1 MAAQGQWVTAAESY
15 AIDFDRMLDRLEQ
28 RPVLLALLIGIAAL
42 LLFGIGVQRP
52 SILMF
57 DEVHYVPA
65 ARVLIDLAH
74 PVNMEHPLL
83 GKSLIA
89 LGMMI
94 FGDNPVGWRAM
105 SVLAGAL
112 TIVGV
117 YSFTRHLTGATR
129 AGLFA
134 ALFAMLGQLVFIQ
147 ARIGMLD
154 VFLGALLVWAGV
166 AFLRAMQSDS
176 RRRAQLFLLASAVA
190 FGGAVAVKWAAVPY
204 VALAGLAFLWL
215 RRGYPER
222 FGGTGWFAGLTIL
235 GCVSVTTYFLT
246 FTPAFFYTTDPLTLA
261 RLVPFQLDMWK
272 LQTQVLTPHN
282 YQSDWWSWPLMI
294 RPIWYFYEPDQGATR
309 GVLLIGNPAIMWGGL
324 VAVAAC
330 WWAGLRD
337 KASAPLAAA
346 MLWTVSFGVWAVIPK
361 SLGFYY
367 YYYLPGI
374 ILSVVLAVAFQHYAA
389 RVKRNDE
396 WYLVLCIGL
405 FAYFYP
411 ILSALALPSSRGFE
425 RWIWF
430 PSWA

>member
-1 MAAQGQWVTAAESY
+1 
-15 AIDFDRMLDRLEQ
+15 MLDRLEQ

-89 LGMMI
+89 LGMLI
-94 FGDNPVGWRAM
+94 FGDNPIGWRAM

-117 YSFTRHLTGATR
+117 YSFARHLTGATR

-154 VFLGALLVWAGV
+154 VFLGMLLVWAGV
-166 AFLRAMQSDS
+166 AFLRAMQGDS
-176 RRRAQLFLLASAVA
+176 RRRAQFLLLASAIA
-190 FGGAVAVKWAAVPY
+190 LGGAVAVKWAAVPY
-204 VALAGLAFLWL
+204 VALAGMAFLWL
-215 RRGYPER
+215 RRGHPER
-222 FGGTGWFAGLTIL
+222 FGGTSWFAGLTIL
-235 GCVSVTTYFLT
+235 GCVSIATYFLT
-246 FTPAFFYTTDPLTLA
+246 FAPAFFYTTNPMTLA
-261 RLVPFQLDMWK
+261 RLVPFQLEMWG
-272 LQTQVLTPHN
+272 LQTQVLAPHN
-282 YQSDWWSWPLMI
+282 YQSDWWSWPLML
-294 RPIWYFYEPDQGATR
+294 RPIWYFYEPDQGAQR

-337 KASAPLAAA
+337 KAGAPLTAAI
-346 MLWTVSFGVWAVIPK
+346 LWTVSLGVWAVIPK

-389 RVKRNDE
+389 KVKRNDE
-396 WYLVLCIGL
+396 WYLVLCVGL

-411 ILSALALPSSRGFE
+411 ILAALALPSERSFE

-430 PSWA
+430 PGWA

>member
-1 MAAQGQWVTAAESY
+1 
-15 AIDFDRMLDRLEQ
+15 MLDRLEQ
-28 RPVLLALLIGIAAL
+28 RPVLLALLIGVAAL
-42 LLFGIGVQRP
+42 LLFGIGLQRP

-65 ARVLIDLAH
+65 ARVLIELSH
-74 PVNMEHPLL
+74 PVNIEHPML

-89 LGMMI
+89 LGMLI

-105 SVLAGAL
+105 SLLAGAA

-129 AGLFA
+129 PGLFA

-154 VFLGALLVWAGV
+154 VFLGALLVWAGT
-166 AFLRAMQSDS
+166 AFLRAMQSVS
-176 RRRAQLFLLASAVA
+176 RRRAVCFLLASAIW
-190 FGGAVAVKWAAVPY
+190 FGAAVAVKWAAAPY
-204 VALAGLAFLWL
+204 VALAGAAFLWL
-215 RRGYPER
+215 RRGHGER
-222 FGGTGWFAGLTIL
+222 FGGIGWLGGLAIL
-235 GCVSVTTYFLT
+235 GGVSIATYFLT
-246 FTPAFFYTTDPLTLA
+246 FAPAFFYATDPLTLG
-261 RLVPFQLDMWK
+261 RLVPFQIEMWK

-324 VAVAAC
+324 AAVAAC

-337 KASAPLAAA
+337 KAGAPLAAA
-346 MLWTVSFGVWAVIPK
+346 MLWTFALGIWAVIPK

-374 ILSVVLAVAFQHYAA
+374 ILSVVLAVAFHHWRD

-396 WYLVLCIGL
+396 WYLVLCVGL

-411 ILSALALPSSRGFE
+411 ILAALALPGPRGFE
-425 RWIWF
+425 RWMWF
-430 PSWA
+430 PGWA

>member
-1 MAAQGQWVTAAESY
+1 
-15 AIDFDRMLDRLEQ
+15 MLDRLEQ

-89 LGMMI
+89 LGMLI
-94 FGDNPVGWRAM
+94 FGDNPIGWRAM

-117 YSFTRHLTGATR
+117 YSFARHLTGATR

-154 VFLGALLVWAGV
+154 VFLGMLLVWAGV
-166 AFLRAMQSDS
+166 AFLRAMQGDS
-176 RRRAQLFLLASAVA
+176 RRRAQFLLLASAIA

-204 VALAGLAFLWL
+204 VALAGMAFLWL
-215 RRGYPER
+215 RRGHPER
-222 FGGTGWFAGLTIL
+222 FGGTSWFAGLTIL
-235 GCVSVTTYFLT
+235 GCVSIATYFLT
-246 FTPAFFYTTDPLTLA
+246 FAPAFFYTTNPMTLA
-261 RLVPFQLDMWK
+261 RLVPFQLEMWG
-272 LQTQVLTPHN
+272 LQTQVLAPHN
-282 YQSDWWSWPLMI
+282 YQSDWWSWPLML
-294 RPIWYFYEPDQGATR
+294 RPIWYFYEPDQGAQR

-337 KASAPLAAA
+337 KAGAPLTAAI
-346 MLWTVSFGVWAVIPK
+346 LWTVSLGVWAVIPK

-389 RVKRNDE
+389 KVKRNDE
-396 WYLVLCIGL
+396 WYLVLCVGL

-411 ILSALALPSSRGFE
+411 ILAALALPSERSFE

-430 PSWA
+430 PGWA

>member
-1 MAAQGQWVTAAESY
+1 
-15 AIDFDRMLDRLEQ
+15 MLDRLEQ

-89 LGMMI
+89 LGMLI
-94 FGDNPVGWRAM
+94 FGDNPIGWRAM

-117 YSFTRHLTGATR
+117 YSFARHLTGATR

-154 VFLGALLVWAGV
+154 VFLGMLLVWAGV
-166 AFLRAMQSDS
+166 AFLRAMQGDS
-176 RRRAQLFLLASAVA
+176 RRRAQFLLLASAIA

-204 VALAGLAFLWL
+204 VALACMAFLWL
-215 RRGYPER
+215 RRGHPER
-222 FGGTGWFAGLTIL
+222 FGGTSWFAGLTIL
-235 GCVSVTTYFLT
+235 GCVSIATYFLT
-246 FTPAFFYTTDPLTLA
+246 FAPAFFYTTSPMTLA
-261 RLVPFQLDMWK
+261 RLIPFQLEMWG
-272 LQTQVLTPHN
+272 LQTQVLAPHN
-282 YQSDWWSWPLMI
+282 YQSDWWSWPLML
-294 RPIWYFYEPDQGATR
+294 RPIWYFYEPDQGAQR

-337 KASAPLAAA
+337 KAGAPLTAAI
-346 MLWTVSFGVWAVIPK
+346 LWTVSLGVWAMIPK

-374 ILSVVLAVAFQHYAA
+374 ILSVVLAVAFQHYAGK
-389 RVKRNDE
+389 VKRNDE
-396 WYLVLCIGL
+396 WYLVLCVGL

-411 ILSALALPSSRGFE
+411 ILSALALPSERSFE

-430 PSWA
+430 PGWA

>member
-1 MAAQGQWVTAAESY
+1 
-15 AIDFDRMLDRLEQ
+15 MLDRLEQ

-89 LGMMI
+89 LGMLI
-94 FGDNPVGWRAM
+94 FGDNPIGWRAM

-117 YSFTRHLTGATR
+117 YSFARHLTGATR

-154 VFLGALLVWAGV
+154 VFLGMLLVWAGV
-166 AFLRAMQSDS
+166 AFLRAMQGDS
-176 RRRAQLFLLASAVA
+176 RRRAQFLLLASAIA

-204 VALAGLAFLWL
+204 VALAGMAFLWL
-215 RRGYPER
+215 RRGHPER
-222 FGGTGWFAGLTIL
+222 FGGTSWFAGLTIL
-235 GCVSVTTYFLT
+235 GCVSIATYFLT
-246 FTPAFFYTTDPLTLA
+246 FAPAFFYTTNPMTLA
-261 RLVPFQLDMWK
+261 RLVPFQLEMWG
-272 LQTQVLTPHN
+272 LQTQVLAPHN
-282 YQSDWWSWPLMI
+282 YQSDWWSWPLML
-294 RPIWYFYEPDQGATR
+294 RPIWYFYEPDQGAQR

-337 KASAPLAAA
+337 KAGAPLTAAI
-346 MLWTVSFGVWAVIPK
+346 LWTVSLGVWAVIPK

-389 RVKRNDE
+389 KVKRNDE
-396 WYLVLCIGL
+396 WYLVLCVGV

-411 ILSALALPSSRGFE
+411 ILAALALPSERSFE

-430 PSWA
+430 PGWA

>member
-1 MAAQGQWVTAAESY
+1 
-15 AIDFDRMLDRLEQ
+15 MLDRLEQ
-28 RPVLLALLIGIAAL
+28 RPVLLAVLIGIAAL

-65 ARVLIDLAH
+65 ARVLNALSH
-74 PVNMEHPLL
+74 PVNIEHPLL
-83 GKSLIA
+83 GKSLIG
-89 LGMMI
+89 LSMLI
-94 FGDNPVGWRAM
+94 FGDNPIGWRAM

-117 YSFTRHLTGATR
+117 YTFTRHLTGSVR

-154 VFLGALLVWAGV
+154 VFLGGFLVWAGT
-166 AFLRAMQSDS
+166 AFLRAMQIES
-176 RRRAQLFLLASAVA
+176 RWRAGTLLFVSGAW
-190 FGGAVAVKWAAVPY
+190 FGAAVAVKWAAVPY
-204 VALAGLAFLWL
+204 VALAGVAFLWL
-215 RRGYPER
+215 RRGHPGR
-222 FGGTGWFAGLTIL
+222 FGGIGWFAGLAIL
-235 GCVSVTTYFLT
+235 GGVSIATYFLT
-246 FTPAFFYTTDPLTLA
+246 FAPAFFYATDPLTLA

-272 LQTQVLTPHN
+272 LQTQPLTPHN
-282 YQSDWWSWPLMI
+282 YESDWWSWPLML
-294 RPIWYFYEPDQGATR
+294 RPIWYFYEPDQGAQR

-337 KASAPLAAA
+337 KAGAPLAAA
-346 MLWTVSFGVWAVIPK
+346 ILWTVSFGVWAVIPK

-374 ILSVVLAVAFQHYAA
+374 ILSVVLAVAFQHYAE

-396 WYLVLCIGL
+396 WYLVLCVGL

-411 ILSALALPSSRGFE
+411 ILAALALPSSRGFE

-430 PSWA
+430 SSWA

>member
-1 MAAQGQWVTAAESY
+1 MGDGRPKLGYRIA
-15 AIDFDRMLDRLEQ
+15 RMLDRLEQ

-52 SILMF
+52 SILTF
-57 DEVHYVPA
+57 DEVHYVSA
-65 ARVLIDLAH
+65 ARVMIELSH

-89 LGMMI
+89 LGILI
-94 FGDNPVGWRAM
+94 FGDNPIGWRAL

-117 YSFTRHLTGATR
+117 YAFTLRLTRTTR
-129 AGLFA
+129 AALFA

-154 VFLGALLVWAGV
+154 AFLGMFLVWAGV
-166 AFLRAMQSDS
+166 AFLAAMQSDS
-176 RRRAQLFLLASAVA
+176 RQMPWHWIACAVLF
-190 FGGAVAVKWAAVPY
+190 GCAVAVKWTAVPY
-204 VALAGLAFLWL
+204 VAFACVAFLWL
-215 RRGYPER
+215 RRGHAER
-222 FGGTGWFAGLTIL
+222 FGSLGWFAGLCLL
-235 GCVSVTTYFLT
+235 GGISIATYFLS
-246 FTPAFFYTTDPLTLA
+246 FAPAFFYATDPLTLA
-261 RLVPFQLDMWK
+261 KLVPFQLEMWK
-272 LQTQVLTPHN
+272 LQTQPLTPHN
-282 YQSDWWSWPLMI
+282 YQSDWWTWPLMI
-294 RPIWYFYEPDQGATR
+294 RPIWYFYEPDQGAVR

-330 WWAGLRD
+330 WWAGLRER
-337 KASAPLAAA
+337 AGVPLAMAI
-346 MLWTVSFGVWAVIPK
+346 LWTFALGVWAVIPK

-374 ILSVVLAVAFQHYAA
+374 ILSVVLAIAFHHYAA

-396 WYLVLCIGL
+396 WYLVLCVGL

-411 ILSALALPSSRGFE
+411 ILAALALPSDRGFE

>member
-1 MAAQGQWVTAAESY
+1 
-15 AIDFDRMLDRLEQ
+15 MLDRLEQ

-65 ARVLIDLAH
+65 ARALIDLSH
-74 PVNMEHPLL
+74 PMNIEHPLL

-89 LGMMI
+89 IGMLL
-94 FGDNPVGWRAM
+94 FGDNPLGWRAM

-112 TIVGV
+112 TITGV
-117 YSFTRHLTGATR
+117 YAFTRHLTGATR

-134 ALFAMLGQLVFIQ
+134 ALLAMLGQLVFIQ

-154 VFLGALLVWAGV
+154 VFLGAFLVWAGI
-166 AFLRAMQSDS
+166 AFLRAMQIESHG
-176 RRRAQLFLLASAVA
+176 RAALLLSVSAA
-190 FGGAVAVKWAAVPY
+190 WFGAAVAVKWAAVPY
-204 VALAGLAFLWL
+204 VALAGVAFLWL
-215 RRGYPER
+215 RRGHPQR
-222 FGGTGWFAGLTIL
+222 FGGTGWLAGLAIL
-235 GCVSVTTYFLT
+235 GSVSIATYFLT
-246 FTPAFFYTTDPLTLA
+246 FAPAFFYATDPLTLA
-261 RLVPFQLDMWK
+261 RLIPFQLDMWK
-272 LQTQVLTPHN
+272 LQTQVLSPHN
-282 YQSDWWSWPLMI
+282 YQSDWWSWPLML

-324 VAVAAC
+324 AAVAAC
-330 WWAGLRD
+330 WWAGLRE
-337 KASAPLAAA
+337 KAGAPLAVAI
-346 MLWTVSFGVWAVIPK
+346 LWTFALGVWAAIPK

-367 YYYLPGI
+367 YYYLPAI
-374 ILSVVLAVAFQHYAA
+374 ILSVALAVAFHHYAA

-396 WYLVLCIGL
+396 WYLVLCVGL

-411 ILSALALPSSRGFE
+411 ILAALALPSDRGFE
-425 RWIWF
+425 RWMWF

>member
-1 MAAQGQWVTAAESY
+1 MGDGAPKLRY
-15 AIDFDRMLDRLEQ
+15 PPHPMLDRLEQ

-52 SILMF
+52 SIMMF

-65 ARVLIDLAH
+65 ARVLIELSH
-74 PVNMEHPLL
+74 PVNIEHPLL

-89 LGMMI
+89 LGMLI
-94 FGDNPVGWRAM
+94 FGDNVIGWRAM

-112 TIVGV
+112 TIVGI

-154 VFLGALLVWAGV
+154 VFLGALLVWAGTT
-166 AFLRAMQSDS
+166 FLRAMQSDS
-176 RRRAQLFLLASAVA
+176 PRRAAGFLLASAVC
-190 FGGAVAVKWAAVPY
+190 FGAAVAVKWAAVPY
-204 VALAGLAFLWL
+204 IAFTGAAFLWL
-215 RRGYPER
+215 RRGHAER
-222 FGGTGWFAGLTIL
+222 FGGIGWFAGLALL
-235 GCVSVTTYFLT
+235 GSVSISTYFLT
-246 FTPAFFYTTDPLTLA
+246 FAPAFFYTTNPLTLA
-261 RLVPFQLDMWK
+261 RLVPFQLEMWQ
-272 LQTQVLTPHN
+272 LQTQRLTPHN

-337 KASAPLAAA
+337 KAGTPLAMAL
-346 MLWTVSFGVWAVIPK
+346 LWTFSLGVWAVIPK

-374 ILSVVLAVAFQHYAA
+374 ILSVVLAVAFHHYAVQ
-389 RVKRNDE
+389 VKRNDE
-396 WYLVLCIGL
+396 WYLVPCVGL
-405 FAYFYP
+405 FVHFYP
-411 ILSALALPSSRGFE
+411 ILAALALPDSRSFE

>member
-1 MAAQGQWVTAAESY
+1 
-15 AIDFDRMLDRLEQ
+15 MLDRLEQ

-89 LGMMI
+89 LGMLI
-94 FGDNPVGWRAM
+94 FGDNPIGWRAM

-117 YSFTRHLTGATR
+117 YSFARHLTGATR

-154 VFLGALLVWAGV
+154 VFLGMLLVWAGV
-166 AFLRAMQSDS
+166 AFLRAMQGDS
-176 RRRAQLFLLASAVA
+176 RRRAQFLLLASAIA

-204 VALAGLAFLWL
+204 VALAGMAFLWL
-215 RRGYPER
+215 RRGHPER
-222 FGGTGWFAGLTIL
+222 FGGTSWFAGLTIL
-235 GCVSVTTYFLT
+235 GCVSIATYFLT
-246 FTPAFFYTTDPLTLA
+246 FAPAFFYTTNPMTLA
-261 RLVPFQLDMWK
+261 RLVPFQLEMWG
-272 LQTQVLTPHN
+272 LQTQVLAPHN
-282 YQSDWWSWPLMI
+282 YQSDWWSWPLML
-294 RPIWYFYEPDQGATR
+294 RPIWYFYEPDQGAQR

-324 VAVAAC
+324 GAVAAC

-337 KASAPLAAA
+337 KAGAPLTAAI
-346 MLWTVSFGVWAVIPK
+346 LWTVSLGVWAVIPK

-389 RVKRNDE
+389 KVKRNDE
-396 WYLVLCIGL
+396 WYLVLCVGV

-411 ILSALALPSSRGFE
+411 ILAALALPSERSFE

-430 PSWA
+430 PGWA

>member
-1 MAAQGQWVTAAESY
+1 
-15 AIDFDRMLDRLEQ
+15 MLDRLEQ
-28 RPVLLALLIGIAAL
+28 RPVLLALLIGTAAL

-57 DEVHYVPA
+57 DEVHYIPA
-65 ARVLIDLAH
+65 ARVLIELSH
-74 PVNMEHPLL
+74 PVNIEHPLL

-89 LGMMI
+89 LGMLI
-94 FGDNPVGWRAM
+94 FGDNPIGWRAM
-105 SVLAGAL
+105 SVLAGAA

-117 YSFTRHLTGATR
+117 YGFTRHLTGATR

-154 VFLGALLVWAGV
+154 AFMAALLVWAGV
-166 AFLRAMQSDS
+166 AFLRAMQSES
-176 RRRAQLFLLASAVA
+176 RQRARLFLFASAVW
-190 FGGAVAVKWAAVPY
+190 FGGAVAVKWTAAPY
-204 VALAGLAFLWL
+204 VALTCVAFLWM
-215 RRGYPER
+215 RRGHAER
-222 FGGTGWFAGLTIL
+222 FGGISWFSGLAIL
-235 GCVSVTTYFLT
+235 GGVSIFTYLLT
-246 FTPAFFYTTDPLTLA
+246 FAPAFFYARDPLTLA
-261 RLVPFQLDMWK
+261 KLIPFQLDMWK
-272 LQTQVLTPHN
+272 LQTQQLTPHN

-330 WWAGLRD
+330 WWAGLRE
-337 KASAPLAAA
+337 KAGVPLAAA
-346 MLWTVSFGVWAVIPK
+346 ILWTFALGIWAVIPK

-374 ILSVVLAVAFQHYAA
+374 ILSVVLAVAFHHYAA

-396 WYLVLCIGL
+396 WYLVLCVGL
-405 FAYFYP
+405 FVYFYP
-411 ILSALALPSSRGFE
+411 ILSALALPSARGFE

>member
-1 MAAQGQWVTAAESY
+1 
-15 AIDFDRMLDRLEQ
+15 MLDRLEQ

-42 LLFGIGVQRP
+42 LLFGIGMQRP

-65 ARVLIDLAH
+65 ARVLIDLSH
-74 PVNMEHPLL
+74 PVNIEHPLL

-89 LGMMI
+89 LGMLI
-94 FGDNPVGWRAM
+94 FGDNPIGWRVM

-112 TIVGV
+112 TIAGV
-117 YSFTRHLTGATR
+117 YTFALLLTRATR
-129 AGLFA
+129 PALFA

-154 VFLGALLVWAGV
+154 AFLGLFLVWAGA
-166 AFLRAMQSDS
+166 AFLWAMQGDS
-176 RRRAQLFLLASAVA
+176 RRAWWRWAACAALF
-190 FGGAVAVKWAAVPY
+190 GCAVAVKWAAVPY
-204 VALAGLAFLWL
+204 VALACVAFLWL
-215 RRGYPER
+215 RRGHAER
-222 FGGTGWFAGLTIL
+222 FGGVGWFSGLAVL
-235 GCVSVTTYFLT
+235 GGVSIATYFLT
-246 FTPAFFYTTDPLTLA
+246 FAPAFFYTTNPLTLGK
-261 RLVPFQLDMWK
+261 LIPFQLEMWK
-272 LQTQVLTPHN
+272 LQTQALTPHN
-282 YQSDWWSWPLMI
+282 YQSDWWSWPLLI

-309 GVLLIGNPAIMWGGL
+309 GVLLIGNPAVMWGGL
-324 VAVAAC
+324 IAVAAC

-337 KASAPLAAA
+337 KAGVPLFAAI
-346 MLWTVSFGVWAVIPK
+346 LWTFSLGVWAVIPK

-396 WYLVLCIGL
+396 WYLVLCVGL

-411 ILSALALPSSRGFE
+411 ILAALALPHTRGFE
-425 RWIWF
+425 RWMWF

>member
-1 MAAQGQWVTAAESY
+1 
-15 AIDFDRMLDRLEQ
+15 MLDRLEQ

-89 LGMMI
+89 MGMLI

-112 TIVGV
+112 TVVGV
-117 YSFTRHLTGATR
+117 YSFTRHLTGVTR

-166 AFLRAMQSDS
+166 AFLRAIQGDS
-176 RRRAQLFLLASAVA
+176 QRSAELCLLASAIA

-204 VALAGLAFLWL
+204 VALAGIAFLWL
-215 RRGYPER
+215 RRGHPER
-222 FGGTGWFAGLTIL
+222 FGGIGWFTGLAIL
-235 GCVSVTTYFLT
+235 GCVSIATYFLT

-272 LQTQVLTPHN
+272 LQTQILTPHN
-282 YQSDWWSWPLMI
+282 YQSDWWSWPLML
-294 RPIWYFYEPDQGATR
+294 RPIWYFYEPDQGAQR

-337 KASAPLAAA
+337 KAGIPLAAA
-346 MLWTVSFGVWAVIPK
+346 ILWTFSLGVWAVIPK

-389 RVKRNDE
+389 QVKRNDE
-396 WYLVLCIGL
+396 WYLVLCVGL

-411 ILSALALPSSRGFE
+411 ILSALALPGSRGFE

>member
-1 MAAQGQWVTAAESY
+1 
-15 AIDFDRMLDRLEQ
+15 MLDRLEQ

-89 LGMMI
+89 LGMLI
-94 FGDNPVGWRAM
+94 FGDNPIGWRAM

-117 YSFTRHLTGATR
+117 YSFARHLTGATR

-154 VFLGALLVWAGV
+154 VFLGMLLVWAGV
-166 AFLRAMQSDS
+166 AFLRAMQGDS
-176 RRRAQLFLLASAVA
+176 RRRAQFLLLASAIA

-204 VALAGLAFLWL
+204 VALVCMAFLWL
-215 RRGYPER
+215 RRGHPER
-222 FGGTGWFAGLTIL
+222 FGGTSWFAGLTIL
-235 GCVSVTTYFLT
+235 GCVSIATYFLT
-246 FTPAFFYTTDPLTLA
+246 FAPAFFYTTNPMTLA
-261 RLVPFQLDMWK
+261 LLVPFQLEMWD

-282 YQSDWWSWPLMI
+282 YQSDWWSWPLML
-294 RPIWYFYEPDQGATR
+294 RPIWYFYEPDQGAQR

-337 KASAPLAAA
+337 KAGAPLTAAI
-346 MLWTVSFGVWAVIPK
+346 LWTVSLGVWAMIPK

-374 ILSVVLAVAFQHYAA
+374 ILSVVLAVAFQHYAGK
-389 RVKRNDE
+389 VKRNDE
-396 WYLVLCIGL
+396 WYLVLCVGL

-411 ILSALALPSSRGFE
+411 ILSALALPSERSFG

-430 PSWA
+430 PGWA

>member
-1 MAAQGQWVTAAESY
+1 
-15 AIDFDRMLDRLEQ
+15 MLDRLEQ

-89 LGMMI
+89 LGMLI
-94 FGDNPVGWRAM
+94 FGDNPIGWRAM

-117 YSFTRHLTGATR
+117 YSFARHLTGATR

-154 VFLGALLVWAGV
+154 VFLGMLLVWAGV
-166 AFLRAMQSDS
+166 AFLRAMQGDS
-176 RRRAQLFLLASAVA
+176 RRRAQFLLLASAIA

-204 VALAGLAFLWL
+204 VALAGMAFLWL
-215 RRGYPER
+215 RRGHPER
-222 FGGTGWFAGLTIL
+222 FGGTSWFAGLTIL
-235 GCVSVTTYFLT
+235 GCVSIATYFLT
-246 FTPAFFYTTDPLTLA
+246 FAPAFFYTTNPMTLA
-261 RLVPFQLDMWK
+261 RLVPFQLEMWG
-272 LQTQVLTPHN
+272 LQTQVLAPHN
-282 YQSDWWSWPLMI
+282 YQSDWWSWPLML
-294 RPIWYFYEPDQGATR
+294 RPIWYFYEPDQGAQR

-324 VAVAAC
+324 AAVAAC

-337 KASAPLAAA
+337 KAGAPLTAAI
-346 MLWTVSFGVWAVIPK
+346 LWTVSLGVWAVIPK

-389 RVKRNDE
+389 KVKRNDE
-396 WYLVLCIGL
+396 WYLVLCVGL

-411 ILSALALPSSRGFE
+411 ILAALALPGERSFE

-430 PSWA
+430 PGWA

>member
-1 MAAQGQWVTAAESY
+1 
-15 AIDFDRMLDRLEQ
+15 MLDRLEQ

-65 ARVLIDLAH
+65 ARVLLDLSQ
-74 PVNMEHPLL
+74 PVNIEHPLL

-94 FGDNPVGWRAM
+94 FGDNPIGWRAM
-105 SVLAGAL
+105 SLLAGTL

-117 YSFTRHLTGATR
+117 YAFTLLLTRATR
-129 AGLFA
+129 PALFA

-154 VFLGALLVWAGV
+154 AFLGLFVVWGGA
-166 AFLRAMQSDS
+166 AFLWTMRCES
-176 RRRAQLFLLASAVA
+176 RRAQWRWAGCAALL
-190 FGGAVAVKWAAVPY
+190 GCAVAVKWAAVPY
-204 VALAGLAFLWL
+204 VALAGVTFLWL
-215 RRGYPER
+215 RRGHTER
-222 FGGTGWFAGLTIL
+222 FGGMGWLTGLAIL
-235 GCVSVTTYFLT
+235 GVVSIGTYFLT
-246 FTPAFFYTTDPLTLA
+246 FAPMFFYATNPMTLS
-261 RLVPFQLDMWK
+261 RLIPFQLEMWQ
-272 LQTQVLTPHN
+272 LQTQALTPHN
-282 YQSDWWSWPLMI
+282 YQSDWWNWPLLL

-324 VAVAAC
+324 LAVVAC

-337 KASAPLAAA
+337 KAGAPLAAA
-346 MLWTVSFGVWAVIPK
+346 MLWTFSLSVWAVIPK

-367 YYYLPGI
+367 YYYLSGV
-374 ILSVVLAVAFQHYAA
+374 ILSVVLAVAFHHW
-389 RVKRNDE
+389 REKLKRNDE
-396 WYLVLCIGL
+396 WFLVLCVGL

-411 ILSALALPSSRGFE
+411 ILAALALPSDRGFE
-425 RWIWF
+425 RWMWF
-430 PSWA
+430 PGWA

>member
-1 MAAQGQWVTAAESY
+1 M
-15 AIDFDRMLDRLEQ
+15 RLA
-28 RPVLLALLIGIAAL
+28 LLALLIGIAAL

-89 LGMMI
+89 LGMLI
-94 FGDNPVGWRAM
+94 FGDNPIGWRAM

-117 YSFTRHLTGATR
+117 YSFARHLTGATR

-154 VFLGALLVWAGV
+154 VFLGMLLVWAGV
-166 AFLRAMQSDS
+166 AFLRAMQGDS
-176 RRRAQLFLLASAVA
+176 RRRAQFLLLASAIA

-204 VALAGLAFLWL
+204 VALAGMAFLWL
-215 RRGYPER
+215 RRGHPER
-222 FGGTGWFAGLTIL
+222 FGGTSWFAGLTIL
-235 GCVSVTTYFLT
+235 GCVSIATYFLT
-246 FTPAFFYTTDPLTLA
+246 FAPAFFYTTNPMTLA
-261 RLVPFQLDMWK
+261 RLVPFQLEMWG

-282 YQSDWWSWPLMI
+282 YQSDWWSWPLML
-294 RPIWYFYEPDQGATR
+294 RPIWYFYEPDQGAQR

-337 KASAPLAAA
+337 KAGAPLTAAI
-346 MLWTVSFGVWAVIPK
+346 LWTVSLGVWAVIPK

-389 RVKRNDE
+389 KVKRNDE
-396 WYLVLCIGL
+396 WYLVLCVGL

-411 ILSALALPSSRGFE
+411 ILAALALPSERSFE

-430 PSWA
+430 PGWA

>member
-1 MAAQGQWVTAAESY
+1 
-15 AIDFDRMLDRLEQ
+15 MLDRLEQ

-117 YSFTRHLTGATR
+117 FSFTRHLTGATR

-154 VFLGALLVWAGV
+154 VFLGALLIWAGT

-176 RRRAQLFLLASAVA
+176 RRRAQLFLLASAIA

-204 VALAGLAFLWL
+204 VALAGIAFLWL
-215 RRGYPER
+215 RRGHPGR
-222 FGGTGWFAGLTIL
+222 FGGTGWFAGLAIL
-235 GCVSVTTYFLT
+235 GGVSVATYFLT
-246 FTPAFFYTTDPLTLA
+246 FTPAFFYATDPLTLA
-261 RLVPFQLDMWK
+261 RLIPFQLDMWK

-282 YQSDWWSWPLMI
+282 YQSDWWSWPLML
-294 RPIWYFYEPDQGATR
+294 RPIWYFYEPDQGAQR

-330 WWAGLRD
+330 WWAGLRG
-337 KASAPLAAA
+337 KAGPPLAAA

-367 YYYLPGI
+367 YYYLAGI
-374 ILSVVLAVAFQHYAA
+374 ILSAVLAVALQH
-389 RVKRNDE
+389 
-396 WYLVLCIGL
+396 
-405 FAYFYP
+405 
-411 ILSALALPSSRGFE
+411 
-425 RWIWF
+425 
-430 PSWA
+430 

>member
-1 MAAQGQWVTAAESY
+1 
-15 AIDFDRMLDRLEQ
+15 MLDRLEQ

-65 ARVLIDLAH
+65 ARVLIELSH
-74 PVNMEHPLL
+74 PVNIEHPML
-83 GKSLIA
+83 GKLLIA
-89 LGMMI
+89 LGMLI
-94 FGDNPVGWRAM
+94 FGDNPIGWRAM

-117 YSFTRHLTGATR
+117 YTFTWFLMRATR
-129 AGLFA
+129 AALFA

-154 VFLGALLVWAGV
+154 AFLGLFVVWAGA
-166 AFLRAMQSDS
+166 AFLWTMQGDS
-176 RRRAQLFLLASAVA
+176 RRAPLRWTACAVLFGS
-190 FGGAVAVKWAAVPY
+190 AVAVKWAAVPY
-204 VALAGLAFLWL
+204 VAFAGLAFLCL
-215 RRGYPER
+215 RRGHAER
-222 FGGTGWFAGLTIL
+222 FGGMGWFSGLAIL
-235 GCVSVTTYFLT
+235 GGGSIGTYFLT
-246 FTPAFFYTTDPLTLA
+246 FTPAFFYAMNPLTLA
-261 RLVPFQLDMWK
+261 RLIPFQLEMLE
-272 LQTQVLTPHN
+272 LQTQQLAPHN

-330 WWAGLRD
+330 WWAGLRE
-337 KASAPLAAA
+337 KAGVPLATA
-346 MLWTVSFGVWAVIPK
+346 MLWTFSLGVWAVIPK

-374 ILSVVLAVAFQHYAA
+374 LLSVVLAVAFQHYAA

-396 WYLVLCIGL
+396 WYLVLCVGL

-411 ILSALALPSSRGFE
+411 ILSALALSSDRGFE

-430 PSWA
+430 QSWA